1 MGLAVSSRSSRD
13 LGPLSEHSL
22 QIPEE
27 GLVSGDLQAQCRVSE
42 RQYPGV
48 GGWEAT
54 FHCVLLRAVMLLVK
68 CPLSHPPSQC

>member
-1 MGLAVSSRSSRD
+1 MGLAVSSGSSRD

-27 GLVSGDLQAQCRVSE
+27 GLVSGDLQAQCRVSK
-42 RQYPGV
+42 RQYW
-48 GGWEAT
+48 GGWVEAA

-68 CPLSHPPSQC
+68 SPLSHPPSQC

>member
-13 LGPLSEHSL
+13 LGLLSEHSL

-42 RQYPGV
+42 RQYPGE
-48 GGWEAT
+48 GGR
-54 FHCVLLRAVMLLVK
+54 LLSTAF
-68 CPLSHPPSQC
+68 C